1 MNAWPM
7 PRLSRPS
14 RSSSRRRSW
23 SSRAAAARPSERAFQ
38 VGQPRR
44 GRGFRPL
51 IIPPS
56 PARRR
61 SAARSLCVL
70 EVPHFFVHENRRRP
84 VNKGRSGDLRLAG
97 SENSASAARC
107 QALVAASCAVQVRPI
122 PGALRLG
129 AGCALRLASR
139 GFGNREIAVTP
150 CRFAVRA
157 PCAGRV
163 ACFRESAALSR
174 RFSRARSAYA
184 RSGAGVKTLVAEAA
198 WLASAA
204 RSRRGA
210 FVPRRPA
217 SASAS
222 PCGLGGVCAP
232 SQLSLRLSR
241 PLRAPRP

>member
-1 MNAWPM
+1 MKSLQHEGRFGKRGNSRIALAP
-7 PRLSRPS
+7 LS
-14 RSSSRRRSW
+14 
-23 SSRAAAARPSERAFQ
+23 FL
-38 VGQPRR
+38 G
-44 GRGFRPL
+44 G
-51 IIPPS
+51 S
-56 PARRR
+56 P
-61 SAARSLCVL
+61 
-70 EVPHFFVHENRRRP
+70 FFVHENSRRP
-84 VNKGRSGDLRLAG
+84 VNKGRSGDLRFAG
-97 SENSASAARC
+97 SGNSASATGH
-107 QALVAASCAVQVRPI
+107 QVLGAASCAVQVRPI
-122 PGALRLG
+122 PGALRHG
-129 AGCALRLASR
+129 AMRALRLASR

-157 PCAGRV
+157 PCAVRL

-174 RFSRARSAYA
+174 GFSRARSART
-184 RSGAGVKTLVAEAA
+184 RSVAGVKTLVAEAA

-204 RSRRGA
+204 RGRRGA